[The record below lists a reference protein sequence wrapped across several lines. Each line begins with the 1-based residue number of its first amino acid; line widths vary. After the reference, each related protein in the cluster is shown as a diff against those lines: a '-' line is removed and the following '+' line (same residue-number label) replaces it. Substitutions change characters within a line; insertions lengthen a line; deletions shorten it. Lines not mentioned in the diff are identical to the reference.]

1 ELLGLLPVDEVAAV
15 LETDQLAVLQQGG
28 DGGPMGDGDDR
39 VACSPEEA
47 HGWKLLDFPD
57 PVEEVP
63 RLASPVDD
71 IAHGTREGAGAAWL
85 AQVGRQQGDLGLGIA
100 GGGVRHRETGNR
112 SHPALAEGFDQ
123 EGHGSN
129 PQPWIDLPPQTSR
142 GQQGQASNPRAAFQQ
157 QPLSNP
163 AAVRVADDIETPE
176 VEALDETRD
185 LRRVPVERVGSV

>member
-1 ELLGLLPVDEVAAV
+1 MVVRDGCYAAHVTRSQTRRQRVRGFEKETQRAGELLGLLPVDEVAAV

-71 IAHGTREGAGAAWL
+71 IAHGTREGA
-85 AQVGRQQGDLGLGIA
+85 
-100 GGGVRHRETGNR
+100 
-112 SHPALAEGFDQ
+112 
-123 EGHGSN
+123 
-129 PQPWIDLPPQTSR
+129 
-142 GQQGQASNPRAAFQQ
+142 
-157 QPLSNP
+157 
-163 AAVRVADDIETPE
+163 
-176 VEALDETRD
+176 
-185 LRRVPVERVGSV
+185 